1 MSTAARYLRFTVN
14 GTVVKGVRS
23 WRASP
28 AGTPRLDASDAD
40 SAPYT
45 DTDAGLYG
53 VDITLEGIW
62 DPARD
67 GPYPGFLQGAELTE
81 VVAYSNRNNATA
93 DYRLPLAMVADDAQ
107 DSEVNGQIVYRFTC
121 ANKGI
126 YYRHGVAAAVS

>member
-1 MSTAARYLRFTVN
+1 LSTAARYLRFTVN
-14 GTVVKGVRS
+14 GSVVRGVKS
-23 WRASP
+23 WRAAP

-67 GPYPGFLQGAELTE
+67 GPYPGFLQGQELTN
-81 VVAYSNRNNATA
+81 VVAWSNRNNTTP
-93 DYRLPLAMVADDAQ
+93 DYSIALAIVVDDAQ
-107 DSEVNGQIVYRFTC
+107 DAEVNGQIVYRFTC
-121 ANKGI
+121 ANKGE
-126 YYRHGVAAAVS
+126 YFRHGVAAAVS

>member
-14 GTVVKGVRS
+14 GVVVRGVRS
-23 WRASP
+23 WRPSSS
-28 AGTPRLDASDAD
+28 GTPRLDASDAD

-53 VDITLEGIW
+53 VDIAIEGIW

-67 GPYPGFLQGAELTE
+67 GPFPGFIQGAEISE
-81 VVAYSNRNNATA
+81 VVAWSNRNNTTP
-93 DYRLPLAMVADDAQ
+93 DYRLPLAIVVDDATEA
-107 DSEVNGQIVYRFTC
+107 EVAGQIVYRFTC

>member
-14 GTVVKGVRS
+14 GTVVRGVRS
-23 WRASP
+23 MRPSP

-53 VDITLEGIW
+53 VDIAVEGIW

-67 GPYPGFLQGAELTE
+67 GPFPGLLQGQEISE
-81 VVAYSNRNNATA
+81 VIYYSNRNNVTP
-93 DYRLPLAMVADDAQ
+93 DYRLPLAIVVDDATE
-107 DSEVNGQIVYRFTC
+107 SEVAGQIVYRFTC
-121 ANKGI
+121 ANKGE
-126 YYRHGVAAAVS
+126 YFRHGVAAAVS